1 MAQLV
6 SIIETPEAITAEGIA
21 LVWEA
26 YDAPR
31 KRVPRARIV
40 EHPFTV
46 SIPKVSEDAAP
57 VAFIIER
64 FPEMSI
70 NGKEYLPGYDQ
81 PIRYAGGKFF
91 TPTRFNIRRRWRK
104 PSEVSE
110 WESSDPIT
118 RITAHVE
125 SMRAVHPRD
134 RDEYAES
141 IARDE
146 MRADKWPV
154 TCGHT
159 VEDIDNEA
167 AHMFN
172 NLIVIGGELW
182 ETCEEPV
189 YEYNRPYTWGWN
201 RKTDPAYI
209 SVTTDP
215 RSACA
220 NVYGALDYIELN
232 FYHAGVNRIAYID
245 VKRPDL
251 VSVDRTA
258 RDLAED
264 SDRAARD
271 LEKARERLEDLQEQ
285 LASAR
290 AALEDAAVKADR
302 AREKCEQYETSP
314 RAFWNARLERCENL
328 EDGALFKASRSRR
341 AAAARRELEKEA

>member
-6 SIIETPEAITAEGIA
+6 KIIETPEAITAEGIA

-31 KRVPRARIV
+31 KRVQRARIV
-40 EHPFTV
+40 EHRFTV

-57 VAFIIER
+57 VAFVVER
-64 FPEMSI
+64 FPAMSI
-70 NGKEYLPGYDQ
+70 NGEEYLPGYDR
-81 PIRYAGGKFF
+81 PIRYADGKFF
-91 TPTRFNIRRRWRK
+91 TPVRFDIRHRWRK
-104 PSEVSE
+104 PSEVSK
-110 WESSDPIT
+110 WESSEPVT

-125 SMRAVHPRD
+125 SMRTIHPRD
-134 RDEYAES
+134 REEYADA

-154 TCGHT
+154 TCGYT
-159 VEDIDNEA
+159 AEDIDGEA
-167 AHMFN
+167 ATLFD
-172 NLIVIGGELW
+172 NLVIIGGELW
-182 ETCEEPV
+182 ETCSEPV
-189 YEYNRPYTWGWN
+189 YEYNLPYTWGWN

-209 SVTTDP
+209 SVTTD
-215 RSACA
+215 RREAYA
-220 NVYGALDYIELN
+220 NVYGALDYIALS
-232 FYHAGVNRIAYID
+232 FYHAGVKRIAHID

-251 VSVDRTA
+251 VSVDRIA

-271 LEKARERLEDLQEQ
+271 LEKARQRLEDLQEQ
-285 LASAR
+285 LANAR
-290 AALEDAAVKADR
+290 VSLEDAAVKADR

-314 RAFWNARLERCENL
+314 RAFWSARLEQCENI